1 MAEGGVEM
9 PHWLEVALRT
19 LLALVVLFIL
29 TKALGKRQISQ
40 LSLFEYIT
48 GISIGNIA
56 GYISIDTD
64 TEWYVG
70 IVSLAVWAAVSVGA
84 EKLTVHSKKAR
95 DIIDGKAAVLI
106 EKGNVLESNL
116 AKERLTVDE
125 LLGVLRDNSVFRLA
139 DVEFALMEP
148 SGKVNVMLKT
158 DKQPLTRGDAGIQTP
173 ESLPARTV
181 IIDNEIMPEELRAS
195 GYNEAWLRKELDKM
209 RIKYEDVFVAQ
220 IDDQGQLLVDKYDP
234 PGKKRR

>member
-1 MAEGGVEM
+1 M
-9 PHWLEVALRT
+9 PHWLEVGLRT
-19 LLALVVLFIL
+19 LLALVVLFII

-70 IVSLAVWAAVSVGA
+70 ILSLAVWAAVSVGA

-95 DIIDGKAAVLI
+95 DLIDGKAAVLI
-106 EKGNVLESNL
+106 EKGNVVEKNL

-148 SGKVNVMLKT
+148 SGKVNVMLKSE
-158 DKQPLTRGDAGIQTP
+158 KQPLVREDIGMQPA
-173 ESLPARTV
+173 ENLPAQTV
-181 IIDNEIMPEELRAS
+181 IIDNKIMEKPLRDS
-195 GYNEAWLRKELDKM
+195 GYNEQWLRKELHRM
-209 RIKYEDVFVAQ
+209 RIKYEDVFMAQ
-220 IDDQGQLLVDKYDP
+220 IDDQGELLVDLYDP
-234 PGKKRR
+234 EDEGKKK

>member
-1 MAEGGVEM
+1 M
-9 PHWLEVALRT
+9 PHWLEIAFRT
-19 LLALVVLFIL
+19 MLALIVLFII
-29 TKALGKRQISQ
+29 TKVLGKRQISQ

-70 IVSLAVWAAVSVGA
+70 LVSLAVWASVSVGA
-84 EKLTVHSKKAR
+84 EKLTVHSKWAR
-95 DIIDGKAAVLI
+95 NIIDGRAAVLI
-106 EKGNVLESNL
+106 EKGNVIENNL

-125 LLGVLRDNSVFRLA
+125 LLGVLRDNNVFRIA

-148 SGKVNVMLKT
+148 GGKVNVMLKSEQ
-158 DKQPLTRGDAGIQTP
+158 QPLTRADLGMQP
-173 ESLPARTV
+173 KENLPAETV
-181 IIDNEIMPEELRAS
+181 IIDNKIMAKPLRDS
-195 GYNEAWLRKELDKM
+195 GYDENWLRKELAKQK
-209 RIKYEDVFVAQ
+209 IKFEDVFMAQ

-234 PGKKRR
+234 PENSKKK

>member
-1 MAEGGVEM
+1 M
-9 PHWLEVALRT
+9 PHWLEVAFRT
-19 LLALVVLFIL
+19 LLALVVLFVI

-70 IVSLAVWAAVSVGA
+70 LVSLAVWAAVSVGA
-84 EKLTVHSKKAR
+84 EKLTVYSKKAR

-106 EKGNVLESNL
+106 EKGNVVEKNL
-116 AKERLTVDE
+116 AKERMTIDE
-125 LLGVLRDNSVFRLA
+125 LLSVLRENSVFRLA

-148 SGKVNVMLKT
+148 SGKVNVMLKAG
-158 DKQPLTRGDAGIQTP
+158 KQPLIREDIGMQPA
-173 ESLPARTV
+173 ENLPAQTV
-181 IIDNEIMPEELRAS
+181 IVDNKIMEKPLRDS
-195 GYNEAWLRKELDKM
+195 GYNEQWLFKQLNQK
-209 RIKYEDVFVAQ
+209 RIKYEDVFMAQ
-220 IDDQGQLLVDKYDP
+220 IDDQGQLLVDLYD
-234 PGKKRR
+234 KDDTKDS